1 MKCKRNIDTYAQG
14 WKRNFNPLVFIIAIF
29 SSTDILTF
37 CQVDVLYHHKHV
49 RNAGLF
55 FIIATFISLNVLRNF
70 FVKISLMQRLK
81 ELIFLDYDFWND
93 FNIIFLSFQI
103 DKLA

>member
-1 MKCKRNIDTYAQG
+1 MKCKMYMVA
-14 WKRNFNPLVFIIAIF
+14 KKFFNPLVFMIATF
-29 SSTDILTF
+29 SLTEK
-37 CQVDVLYHHKHV
+37 QHV

-55 FIIATFISLNVLRNF
+55 YIIATFISLKCFKEL
-70 FVKISLMQRLK
+70 FVKISLTQRLK
-81 ELIFLDYDFWND
+81 ERIFSCYDFLND